1 MKGPLTVISQD
12 YMGFT
17 SGAIGAGE
25 SYATNVPTRLT
36 LSGDRARVIA
46 FRVTRQEG
54 FGATFTIQAGGST
67 ILVIGG
73 TIPDDV
79 VGELFEVLIRGFRVE
94 DITVTASQRSGLL
107 VTLLGEV

>member
-1 MKGPLTVISQD
+1 MKTLTVISQD

-17 SGAIGAGE
+17 TGAPGNGE
-25 SYATNVPTRLT
+25 AYAVNTPTRLT
-36 LSGDRARVIA
+36 LSGDRAKVIA

-73 TIPDDV
+73 TVPDDV
-79 VGELFEVLIRGFRVE
+79 VGELFEVLVRGFRVE
-94 DITVTASQRSGLL
+94 DVTVTATQRSGLL